1 MKAVTFFCLFTLF
14 FLSHTSAAPAPALS
28 PPAPRLGFLEVYGTD
43 GARIDLDK
51 EAARLLAQLTP
62 EVRAANA
69 SLVTTETSS
78 YYLFATNRTETC
90 HYHPGETISRQL
102 LGGGQFYTDYSQP
115 IPQAEGDSF
124 IIPPKA
130 PHAFDGSLHGPSVVL
145 VRWTP
150 PYKEPYI
157 IPTTGCR
164 GLPA

>member
-1 MKAVTFFCLFTLF
+1 
-14 FLSHTSAAPAPALS
+14 
-28 PPAPRLGFLEVYGTD
+28 VYGAS

-62 EVRAANA
+62 EVHAANA

-164 GLPA
+164 GLPAQPVEA